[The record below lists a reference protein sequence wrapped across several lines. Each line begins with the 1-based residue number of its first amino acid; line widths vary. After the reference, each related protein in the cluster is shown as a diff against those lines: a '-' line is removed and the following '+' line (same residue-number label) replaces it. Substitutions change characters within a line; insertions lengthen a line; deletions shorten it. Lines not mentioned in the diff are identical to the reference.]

1 MEVLYFLNR
10 AKPTVLDTLEDLPAE
25 GFLWLDLV
33 RGEDPDWPAL
43 VQRLTGVSIHERH
56 VRDAENL
63 QHPSYYDGTSDY
75 EMLVFRGLAATDGDQ
90 PLASRPTV
98 IFLFERLLITVRAAE
113 SRSIPLT
120 KDRLAKA
127 QGRVPQRPVGLL
139 HLILNALVD
148 RFLELREPL
157 SMQLETWRRH
167 LLDPR
172 HPFDDWMT
180 LMEHRYQL
188 RTLEMLCEEQE
199 DAVIQWRDNTDIEMD
214 DHLQVRYNDLVEH
227 IRRVTRFAA
236 EQQNSIESLVQ
247 LHFSAVAHRTNEI
260 VRVLTI
266 LSAIFLPLTLIAG
279 IYGMNFEY
287 MPELGFKPGYFLVL
301 GVMLALGLGMLALF
315 KWKRWF

>member
-1 MEVLYFLNR
+1 METLYFLNR
-10 AKPTVLDTLEDLPAE
+10 ARPTRLEALEELPAE
-25 GFLWLDLV
+25 GFVWLDLV
-33 RGEDPDWPAL
+33 RGEDTDWPTL
-43 VQRLTGVSIHERH
+43 VQRLTGVSLHERH
-56 VRDAENL
+56 VRDADNL
-63 QHPSYYDGTSDY
+63 QHPSYYDATSDY

-98 IFLFERLLITVRAAE
+98 IFLFERLLITVRAAQ

-120 KDRLAKA
+120 KERLENA
-127 QGRVPQRPVGLL
+127 QGRIPQRPAGLM

-157 SMQLETWRRH
+157 SLQLETWRRQ

-172 HPFDDWMT
+172 HPFDDWLT
-180 LMEHRYQL
+180 LMDHRYQL
-188 RTLEMLCEEQE
+188 RTLELLCEGQE
-199 DAVIQWRDNTDIEMD
+199 DAIIQWRDNTDIEMD

-236 EQQNSIESLVQ
+236 EQQHSIESLVQ

-266 LSAIFLPLTLIAG
+266 ISAIFLPLTLIAG

-301 GVMLALGLGMLALF
+301 GGMLALGVGMLALF